1 MLECAAYGVPSELSE
16 EEVAIAIVLQP
27 EPRFEPAALIAHC
40 EQRMARFAVP
50 RYVRVLD
57 ELPRTPSQRLQ
68 KYKLRDAGVTA
79 DMWDATVRS

>member
-1 MLECAAYGVPSELSE
+1 
-16 EEVAIAIVLQP
+16 
-27 EPRFEPAALIAHC
+27 
-40 EQRMARFAVP
+40 MARFAVP

-79 DMWDATVRS
+79 DMWDASVRS

>member
-1 MLECAAYGVPSELSE
+1 
-16 EEVAIAIVLQP
+16 VAIAIVLQP
-27 EPRFEPAALIAHC
+27 GHRFEPSSLIAHC

-68 KYKLRDAGVTA
+68 KYKLREAGVTA